1 MPGDLDDFYVHT
13 VSVET
18 KTGSVAY
25 GDVYASAVSVPCWA
39 EPKRRLVRTRD
50 GQEVL
55 SSSFLS
61 CDVEHA
67 PKFTPDSKVTLNGAT
82 AYVIG
87 VNTFT
92 SGALELPDHLEIDL
106 T

>member
-1 MPGDLDDFYVHT
+1 MLDDFYVHT

-18 KTGSVAY
+18 KTGSGAY
-25 GDVYASAVSVPCWA
+25 GDVYAAPADVPCWL
-39 EPKRRLVRTRD
+39 EPKRRLVRNKD

-61 CDVEHA
+61 CDVAHA
-67 PKFTPDSKVTLNGAT
+67 PKFEPDSKVTHDGRT

-92 SGALELPDHLEIDL
+92 SGPLELPDHLEIDL

>member
-1 MPGDLDDFYVHT
+1 MLDDFYVHT
-13 VSVET
+13 VTVET
-18 KTGSVAY
+18 KTGSGAY
-25 GDVYASAVSVPCWA
+25 GDVYAAPVDVPCWL
-39 EPKRRLVRTRD
+39 EPKRRLVRGKD

-61 CDVEHA
+61 CDVVHA
-67 PKFTPDSKVTLNGAT
+67 AVFTPDTRVTHDGKT

-92 SGALELPDHLEIDL
+92 SGPLGLPDHLEIDL

>member
-1 MPGDLDDFYVHT
+1 MGDLDGFYVHT

-18 KTGSVAY
+18 KTGTGAY
-25 GDVYASAVSVPCWA
+25 GDVYAAPVNVACWL
-39 EPKRRLVRTRD
+39 EPKRRLVRNRD
-50 GQEVL
+50 GQEIL

-61 CDVEHA
+61 CPVTEA
-67 PKFTPDSKVTLNGAT
+67 SRFEPDSKVTHDGHT

-92 SGALELPDHLEIDL
+92 SGPLELPDHLEIDL

>member
-1 MPGDLDDFYVHT
+1 MALDEDYAHT

-18 KTGSVAY
+18 LTGTGAY
-25 GDVYASAVSVPCWA
+25 GDVYAAPAEVPCWL
-39 EPKRRLVRTRD
+39 EPKRRLVRNKD

-55 SSSFLS
+55 SSSFLA
-61 CDVEHA
+61 CDVTHE
-67 PKFTPDSKVTLNGAT
+67 PKFVPDSKVTHNGHA
-82 AYVIG
+82 AYVVG

-92 SGALELPDHLEIDL
+92 TGDDDLDHLEIDL

>member
-1 MPGDLDDFYVHT
+1 MADLAEDYPHT
-13 VSVET
+13 VTVET
-18 KTGSVAY
+18 KTGSGAY
-25 GDVYASAVSVPCWA
+25 GDVYAAPVTVACWL
-39 EPKRRLVRTRD
+39 EPKRRLVRDKD

-61 CDVEHA
+61 CPVTEA
-67 PKFTPDSKVTLNGAT
+67 ATFEPDSKVTHDGRT

-92 SGALELPDHLEIDL
+92 TGDTDLDHLEIDL

>member
-1 MPGDLDDFYVHT
+1 MGDLDGFYVHT

-18 KTGSVAY
+18 KTGSGAY
-25 GDVYASAVSVPCWA
+25 GDVYAAPVNVACWL
-39 EPKRRLVRTRD
+39 EPKRRLVRDKD

-61 CDVEHA
+61 CDVAHA
-67 PKFTPDSKVTLNGAT
+67 AVFTPDSKVTNAAVT
-82 AYVIG
+82 AYVVG

>member
-1 MPGDLDDFYVHT
+1 MLDDFYIHT

-18 KTGSVAY
+18 KTGSGAY
-25 GDVYASAVSVPCWA
+25 GDVYAAPVTVPCWL
-39 EPKRRLVRTRD
+39 EPKRRLVRNKD

-55 SSSFLS
+55 STTFLS
-61 CDVEHA
+61 CPVTEA
-67 PKFTPDSKVTLNGAT
+67 SKFEPDSKVTHNGRA

-92 SGALELPDHLEIDL
+92 SGALALPDHLEIDL

>member
-1 MPGDLDDFYVHT
+1 MSELDDFYVHT

-18 KTGSVAY
+18 KTGSGAY
-25 GDVYASAVSVPCWA
+25 GDVYAAPVDVACWL
-39 EPKRRLVRTRD
+39 EPKRRLVRNKD

-61 CDVEHA
+61 CGVAEKA
-67 PKFTPDSKVTLNGAT
+67 KFTPDSKVTHDGAT

-87 VNTFT
+87 VNTLT
-92 SGALELPDHLEIDL
+92 SGALDLPDHLEIDL

>member
-1 MPGDLDDFYVHT
+1 MSDLEDFYVHT

-18 KTGSVAY
+18 KAGTGAY
-25 GDVYASAVSVPCWA
+25 GDVYAAPVDVPCWL
-39 EPKRRLVRTRD
+39 EPKRRLVRNKD

-55 SSSFLS
+55 STSFLS
-61 CDVEHA
+61 CDIAHSST
-67 PKFTPDSKVTLNGAT
+67 FTPDSKVSHGGTT

-87 VNTFT
+87 VNSLT

>member
-1 MPGDLDDFYVHT
+1 MSDLDDFYVHT

-18 KTGSVAY
+18 KTGTGAY
-25 GDVYASAVSVPCWA
+25 GDVYADPVEVACWL
-39 EPKRRLVRTRD
+39 EPKRRLVRNKD

-61 CDVEHA
+61 CDVTLS
-67 PKFTPDSKVTLNGAT
+67 PTFTPDSKVTHDGHT
-82 AYVIG
+82 AFVIG
-87 VNTFT
+87 VNALT